1 MKGQYF
7 MKDKQ
12 IKLIKRT
19 AASNAGGYARVTYQY
34 MTEGFIWA
42 YTRQLSQ
49 DQMYAAHAHMT
60 EEERFFVVNYR
71 NDLKLYDMVEYKGV
85 FYSITRLDTQDD
97 YNTDL
102 FIYVEKA
109 KPGDYPRAGSILPY
123 EEPQT

>member
-7 MKDKQ
+7 KKDKQ
-12 IKLIKRT
+12 VKLIKRT
-19 AASNAGGYARVTYQY
+19 ATNNAGGYARVTYQY
-34 MTEGFIWA
+34 MTEGSIWA

-49 DQMYAAHAHMT
+49 DQMYAARAYMT
-60 EEERFFVVNYR
+60 QEERFFVVNYR

-97 YNTDL
+97 YNTEL

-109 KPGDYPRAGSILPY
+109 KPGDYPKADQILPY